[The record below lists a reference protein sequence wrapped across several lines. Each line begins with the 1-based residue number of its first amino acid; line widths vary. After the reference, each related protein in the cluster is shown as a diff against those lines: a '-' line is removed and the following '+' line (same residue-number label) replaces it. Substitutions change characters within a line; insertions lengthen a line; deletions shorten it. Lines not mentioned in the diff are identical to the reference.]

1 MLNSVLARLGIEAAR
16 FMIVV
21 LFEFSTP
28 LTMATVVG
36 FLILLIRPLPLQ

>member
-1 MLNSVLARLGIEAAR
+1 MLSSMLARSGIEAAR

-28 LTMATVVG
+28 LTIATVVD